1 MLSVVEEQ
9 KNIDRHSYLRFVCLI
24 QDIAKNVLVEVLKNR
39 LNGANFVNTL
49 NGMKNRLIPLLNRY
63 QEEFLYPNGRKYA
76 GDLSDID
83 VSLLYIILR
92 NHGTICP
99 HVNGWGNDPEEH
111 DNSIAANID
120 RIRIAKN
127 VIVSH
132 SSNCLLTYEEF
143 KKRWAVIRQCC
154 VELVGEEYEERI
166 DNLSTS
172 TFNSDLEQQ
181 FSEKLE
187 NFKET
192 DMQSE
197 RYNRKLEGNWTIFE
211 LYIPIKKLSKMAVFF
226 LQDDIICIAYLGWQ
240 NCK

>member
-1 MLSVVEEQ
+1 
-9 KNIDRHSYLRFVCLI
+9 
-24 QDIAKNVLVEVLKNR
+24 
-39 LNGANFVNTL
+39 
-49 NGMKNRLIPLLNRY
+49 MKDRLIPLLNSY
-63 QEEFLYPNGRKYA
+63 QKKLLYPNDRKYA

-92 NHGTICP
+92 NLGTICP
-99 HVNGWGNDPEEH
+99 HKNGWGNDPEED
-111 DNSIAANID
+111 DNSIAANIEK
-120 RIRIAKN
+120 IRIAKN

-143 KKRWAVIRQCC
+143 KNRWAVIRQCC
-154 VELVGEEYEERI
+154 VELGGVEYEEII

-187 NFKET
+187 NMKET

-197 RYNRKLEGNWTIFE
+197 RHYKKLEGN
-211 LYIPIKKLSKMAVFF
+211 YI
-226 LQDDIICIAYLGWQ
+226 Y
-240 NCK
+240 N

>member
-1 MLSVVEEQ
+1 M
-9 KNIDRHSYLRFVCLI
+9 
-24 QDIAKNVLVEVLKNR
+24 EVFKKR
-39 LNGANFVNTL
+39 LNGADVVNTL
-49 NGMKNRLIPLLNRY
+49 NGMKNRLIPLLNGY
-63 QEEFLYPNGRKYA
+63 QKELLYPNGRIYA
-76 GDLSDID
+76 GDLSDMD
-83 VSLLYIILR
+83 VSILYILLR

-99 HVNGWGNDPEEH
+99 HENGWGNDPEEH

-143 KKRWAVIRQCC
+143 KNRWAVIRQCC
-154 VELVGEEYEERI
+154 VELGGEEYEERI
-166 DNLSTS
+166 DYLSTS

-181 FSEKLE
+181 FSKKLE

-197 RYNRKLEGNWTIFE
+197 RYYRKLEGNWTIFE
-211 LYIPIKKLSKMAVFF
+211 LYISITKLS
-226 LQDDIICIAYLGWQ
+226 
-240 NCK
+240 